1 MSSKQIRGREAIEAR
16 VREDPEDVAT
26 PSTSL
31 GSGDSLLR
39 QVEEYTV
46 ALASSNQ
53 SDTLVLL
60 DDEGAAPA
68 VDPPERLG
76 YGAGPTDTVSGLVND
91 LDPSKIRP
99 HAARRRSWTP
109 R

>member
-1 MSSKQIRGREAIEAR
+1 MPSKQVRGREATEAR

-39 QVEEYTV
+39 QVEEYTDTS
-46 ALASSNQ
+46 ASSSQ
-53 SDTLVLL
+53 GDKLVLL

-68 VDPPERLG
+68 VDP
-76 YGAGPTDTVSGLVND
+76 
-91 LDPSKIRP
+91 
-99 HAARRRSWTP
+99 
-109 R
+109 